1 MSTASADSLSP
12 GHGDDADDFN
22 LEDALIDSVTKR
34 RKSHLH
40 TVLKRRKQI
49 DVNGCDFF
57 FGIWCWWEGGRGYN
71 CLIISAWETQGLGLQ
86 TGVAGDSPG
95 EAGC

>member
-1 MSTASADSLSP
+1 MLMDVISSLGS
-12 GHGDDADDFN
+12 GVG
-22 LEDALIDSVTKR
+22 R
-34 RKSHLH
+34 
-40 TVLKRRKQI
+40 
-49 DVNGCDFF
+49 
-57 FGIWCWWEGGRGYN
+57 EGGRGYN